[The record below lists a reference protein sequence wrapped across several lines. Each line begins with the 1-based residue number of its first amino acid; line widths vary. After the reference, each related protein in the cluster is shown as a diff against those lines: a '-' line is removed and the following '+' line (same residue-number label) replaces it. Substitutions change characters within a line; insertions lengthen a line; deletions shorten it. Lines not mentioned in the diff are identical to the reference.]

1 MSVKIKK
8 KSSINPSLLLGLII
22 TSVFV
27 FIALF
32 PSLLTQYDPIAM
44 DSKSMLAA
52 PSALHYFGTD
62 NYGRDIFARTV
73 YSTRLDL
80 LIGVG
85 AMIVPFFVGTTFG
98 IIAGY
103 YGGKIDAIMM
113 RILDIFMAFPYMVL
127 AIAIVAIANAGVNA
141 LFISMWLVGWK
152 EYTRLVRSEV
162 LVVKNAEYVEAAKVL
177 GYSDFRII
185 TRSILPNVLSSA
197 IVYGASDI
205 VMCMMSG
212 AAMSYLG
219 LGVQPPTPEWGAI
232 ISGGKAF
239 LGVAWWIMLFPGI
252 FLVLSGLGFSLIG
265 DGLSDILRQKGR

>member
-197 IVYGASDI
+197 IFYGASDI